1 MTIIKED
8 DRLADNNSGIIR
20 EFYKV
25 FAIILFSVWLTFCH
39 LVFFAFVK
47 NSTHKMSIELLHI
60 DNDLTEEE
68 RRLIMTKT
76 SFDKT
81 YNLEK
86 LLQLAK
92 DKLNLYF
99 SDVRQII
106 DIEDILE

>member
-1 MTIIKED
+1 MTIVND
-8 DRLADNNSGIIR
+8 DNQAVDNGGLIR
-20 EFYKV
+20 EFYKIL
-25 FAIILFSVWLTFCH
+25 AIISFVVGLTFCH
-39 LVFFAFVK
+39 LVFFAFIK
-47 NSTHKMSIELLHI
+47 NSTHKMYIELSHI

-92 DKLNLYF
+92 DKLNLHF

>member
-1 MTIIKED
+1 MTITND
-8 DRLADNNSGIIR
+8 DNQGTDNSGLIR
-20 EFYKV
+20 EFYKILAIISFTV
-25 FAIILFSVWLTFCH
+25 GLTFCNLIFFAII
-39 LVFFAFVK
+39 K
-47 NSTHKMSIELLHI
+47 NSTHKMSVELTYI
-60 DNDLTEEE
+60 DNDLLEEE

-92 DKLNLYF
+92 DKLNLHF